1 LGFGRFALV
10 LDRCE
15 LRDNYISYFWNSELF
30 KDMETTKKHLKFGL
44 GEYDKPT
51 PKKLRRLGDGL
62 LLASSLITN
71 ELILTSPAV
80 ASISLIVGTIGKFLT
95 NFFSEG

>member
-1 LGFGRFALV
+1 LGIRRFALV
-10 LDRCE
+10 LNRCQ
-15 LRDNYISYFWNSELF
+15 LRDNYFGYFWNSELF
-30 KDMETTKKHLKFGL
+30 KDMETTKKLKFGL

-62 LLASSLITN
+62 LLASTLITN
-71 ELILTSPAV
+71 ELMITSPAV

-95 NFFSEG
+95 NFFSQD

>member
-1 LGFGRFALV
+1 
-10 LDRCE
+10 
-15 LRDNYISYFWNSELF
+15 
-30 KDMETTKKHLKFGL
+30 METTKKLKFGL
-44 GEYDKPT
+44 GEYNKPT

-71 ELILTSPAV
+71 ELMLTSPAV

-95 NFFSEG
+95 NFFSAE